1 MKLQCSSLLMPI
13 QNSFR
18 KRRQFS
24 GVQSTTHMRAMPRR
38 PMLLYILA
46 TMFPPMTTQGEY
58 HHNYNYFVNIIFV
71 IVIITIVA
79 VTRGVVGQ
87 MLAQASQGNIA
98 GHHHHHVGHHDHHC
112 HHHHHNHH
120 NYNFDHNDDQNHL
133 EMNLFRGCTI
143 DTHFSGVAQLTQT
156 DSTTSRTPRFEQN
169 PHFENLV
176 FLILTELSLL
186 CQKLFTYPR
195 SSTGPRPLF
204 SFCKSHSILLLHYQC
219 NL

>member
-1 MKLQCSSLLMPI
+1 MPI
-13 QNSFR
+13 QICFK

-24 GVQSTTHMRAMPRR
+24 GVQSTTPMRAMPRR

-58 HHNYNYFVNIIFV
+58 HHNYDYYCNYHIFLVISIIV
-71 IVIITIVA
+71 TAA

-98 GHHHHHVGHHDHHC
+98 GHHNHHVGHHDHHW

-120 NYNFDHNDDQNHL
+120 NYNFDHDDDQNHL

-156 DSTTSRTPRFEQN
+156 DSTTSPTPRLEHN
-169 PHFENLV
+169 PHLEKLA
-176 FLILTELSLL
+176 FLIFIKLSLL
-186 CQKLFTYPR
+186 CQQ
-195 SSTGPRPLF
+195 S
-204 SFCKSHSILLLHYQC
+204 CEMSIFLHRQ
-219 NL
+219 